1 MNKADE
7 LQTLFQDFRPDLS
20 SNRLFMEKLS
30 RKLDAV
36 EYIKQVQDRQIR
48 RYKYAV
54 LVAFLAG
61 GICCAVLMAFL
72 YVMPEQ
78 TPLWNF
84 DSEMKFL
91 VFLE

>member
-36 EYIKQVQDRQIR
+36 EYIKQVQDWG
-48 RYKYAV
+48 RYV
-54 LVAFLAG
+54 
-61 GICCAVLMAFL
+61 GINMLCWWLSLQGESVVP
-72 YVMPEQ
+72 Y
-78 TPLWNF
+78 
-84 DSEMKFL
+84 
-91 VFLE
+91 